1 MVTLIIGLPST
12 GKTSYAK
19 NHLRGGLCY
28 DLDYL
33 ASAFRLRNPHDERH
47 DAAIRMANDIA
58 FGFYRNAREYADN
71 IIIIRAAPSIE
82 ELEEIKPDRIIVMQH
97 EYQTKRVVTVQRKRT
112 RLLGKIYDAMQWA
125 SSNKIPLECPP
136 GQKHQDASP
145 GDR

>member
-19 NHLRGGLCY
+19 NHLRDGLCY

-33 ASAFRLRNPHDERH
+33 ASAFRLQTPHEERH

-58 FGFYRNAREYADN
+58 FGFYRNAKEYAEN
-71 IIIIRAAPSIE
+71 IIIIRAAPSVE
-82 ELEEIKPDRIIVMQH
+82 ELEEIKPDKIIVMQH
-97 EYQTKRVVTVQRKRT
+97 EYQTKRVVTIQHKRT
-112 RLLGKIYDAMQWA
+112 RMLGRIYDVIQWA
-125 SSNKIPLECPP
+125 SRNKIILEYPP
-136 GQKHQDASP
+136 GQKNLDTAP

>member
-1 MVTLIIGLPST
+1 MITLVIGLPGT

-19 NHLRGGLCY
+19 NHLRDGLCY

-33 ASAFRLRNPHDERH
+33 ASAFRLRNPHEERH

-58 FGFYRNAREYADN
+58 FGFYRNAREYAEN

-82 ELEEIKPDRIIVMQH
+82 EVEEIKPDKIIVMQH
-97 EYQTKRVVTVQRKRT
+97 EYQTKRAVTIQHKRT
-112 RLLGKIYDAMQWA
+112 RLLGRIYDVIQWA
-125 SSNKIPLECPP
+125 SQNKIILEYPP
-136 GQKHQDASP
+136 GQKHQNITP

>member
-1 MVTLIIGLPST
+1 MITLVIGLPGT

-19 NHLRGGLCY
+19 NHLRDGLCY

-33 ASAFRLRNPHDERH
+33 ASAFRLRNPHEERH

-58 FGFYRNAREYADN
+58 FGFYRNAREYAEN

-82 ELEEIKPDRIIVMQH
+82 EVEEIKPDKIIVMQH
-97 EYQTKRVVTVQRKRT
+97 EYQTKRAVTIQHKRT
-112 RLLGKIYDAMQWA
+112 RLLGRIYDVIQWA
-125 SSNKIPLECPP
+125 SRNKIILEYPP
-136 GQKHQDASP
+136 GQNPQNITP

>member
-1 MVTLIIGLPST
+1 MITLVIGLPST

-19 NHLRGGLCY
+19 NHLRDGLCY

-33 ASAFRLRNPHDERH
+33 ASAFRLRNPHEERH

-58 FGFYRNAREYADN
+58 FGFYRNAREYAKN

-82 ELEEIKPDRIIVMQH
+82 EVEEIKPDKIIVMQH
-97 EYQTKRVVTVQRKRT
+97 EYQTKRAVTIQHKRT
-112 RLLGKIYDAMQWA
+112 RLLGRIYDVIQWA
-125 SSNKIPLECPP
+125 SRNKIILEYPP
-136 GQKHQDASP
+136 GQKSPNITP

>member
-1 MVTLIIGLPST
+1 MVTLVIGLPST

-19 NHLRGGLCY
+19 NHLRDGLCY

-33 ASAFRLRNPHDERH
+33 ASAFRLQNPHEERH

-58 FGFYRNAREYADN
+58 FGFYRNAREYAEN

-82 ELEEIKPDRIIVMQH
+82 EVEEIKPDKIIIMRH
-97 EYQTKRVVTVQRKRT
+97 EYQTKRVVTIQHKRT
-112 RLLGKIYDAMQWA
+112 RLLGRIYDVIQWA
-125 SSNKIPLECPP
+125 SRNKIILEYPP
-136 GQKHQDASP
+136 GQKNLDIAP